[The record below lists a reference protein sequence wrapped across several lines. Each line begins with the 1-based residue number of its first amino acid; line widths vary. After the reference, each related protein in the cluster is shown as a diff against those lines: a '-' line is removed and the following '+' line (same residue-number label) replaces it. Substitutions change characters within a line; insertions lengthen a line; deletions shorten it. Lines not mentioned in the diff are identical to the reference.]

1 MQKFLWS
8 CQLFS
13 TILSRPTNTIKTHHS
28 PYKKRKYPLDGEKRQ
43 EEAFQ
48 EVKHRISRPPVLHLP
63 RAIDRLVL
71 FSDTSK
77 VGTGSSLWQ
86 DGKPCLIGY
95 ASKTLP
101 EACSRYSVT
110 ELEMTGLLVNMGLW
124 KNILKHREFDAAVDH
139 VCSDTDFEGQN

>member
-1 MQKFLWS
+1 M
-8 CQLFS
+8 
-13 TILSRPTNTIKTHHS
+13 
-28 PYKKRKYPLDGEKRQ
+28 
-43 EEAFQ
+43 
-48 EVKHRISRPPVLHLP
+48 LHLP
-63 RAIDRLVL
+63 RAVGRLVL

-86 DGKPCLIGY
+86 YQDGKPCLIGY

-101 EACSRYSVT
+101 EAYSHDTVSL

-139 VCSDTDFEGQN
+139 VAVTQILKAKTEPTSK

>member
-1 MQKFLWS
+1 M
-8 CQLFS
+8 
-13 TILSRPTNTIKTHHS
+13 
-28 PYKKRKYPLDGEKRQ
+28 
-43 EEAFQ
+43 
-48 EVKHRISRPPVLHLP
+48 LHLP
-63 RAIDRLVL
+63 RAIGRLVL

-86 DGKPCLIGY
+86 YQDGKPRLIGY
-95 ASKTLP
+95 VSITLP

-139 VCSDTDFEGQN
+139 VAVTQILKAKTEPASNRIMRLLDQVKCIQF